1 MRCGKDTHNRNI
13 ALPKNTSEIMKK
25 PFLAFLLLF
34 FVKMTFAQ
42 YDPKALETLDAM
54 SKKYKSI
61 PAFEANIS
69 YTLTNDVEKINE
81 EFKGKITVKGDK
93 YRLVLPEQE
102 VINNG
107 TTMWTYLP
115 EAKEVNIDNYD
126 PNSDEINPS
135 KIYDIYKKNF
145 KYLYL
150 ADKTE
155 GGVVCEEIDLVP
167 EKKDAQF
174 FKIKMYINKK
184 DKSIQSWTMFDKSGN
199 RYKYTLTKFN
209 PNANVADAF
218 FSFDPKKYPGVEV
231 IDLR

>member
-1 MRCGKDTHNRNI
+1 
-13 ALPKNTSEIMKK
+13 MKK
-25 PFLAFLLLF
+25 PFFALLLMF
-34 FVKMTFAQ
+34 FVKVTFAQ
-42 YDPKALETLDAM
+42 YDAKALETLDAM
-54 SKKYKSI
+54 SKKYKNI

-69 YTLTNDVEKINE
+69 YTLTNDVEKVNE

-167 EKKDAQF
+167 EKKDAQY
-174 FKIKMYINKK
+174 FKIKMFISKK

-199 RYKYTLTKFN
+199 RYKYTISKFN
-209 PNANVADAF
+209 PNSNIADSF
-218 FSFDPKKYPGVEV
+218 FTFDPKKYPGVEV

>member
-1 MRCGKDTHNRNI
+1 
-13 ALPKNTSEIMKK
+13 MKK
-25 PFLAFLLLF
+25 PFLALLLMF
-34 FVKMTFAQ
+34 FVKLTFAQ
-42 YDPKALETLDAM
+42 YDAKALETLDAM

-69 YTLTNDVEKINE
+69 YTLTNDVEKVNE

-135 KIYDIYKKNF
+135 KIYEIYKKNF

-155 GGVVCEEIDLVP
+155 GGVLCEEIDLVP

-174 FKIKMYINKK
+174 FKIKMFISKK

-199 RYKYTLTKFN
+199 RYKYTISKFN
-209 PNANVADAF
+209 PNASVADAF
-218 FSFDPKKYPGVEV
+218 FTFDPKKYPGVEV